1 VGETEA
7 LSNEIWHWASSDPCC
22 CSKSCQ
28 LFTPNGF
35 KVKVVS
41 ARAMEFRVDDLRK
54 GIIKMDHDHDL
65 TCSSSAGGRPS
76 GHLPS
81 GQSAGCGQ
89 LCKGTLKMGISV
101 RLGWE

>member
-1 VGETEA
+1 
-7 LSNEIWHWASSDPCC
+7 
-22 CSKSCQ
+22 
-28 LFTPNGF
+28 
-35 KVKVVS
+35 VS